1 MSTDATY
8 RPGNRLLGAICLW
21 LLSLATMAG
30 GNALPEPLSTF
41 HAEYRVTNGSIQL
54 GTTTISLQ
62 PDTGGWHYRSITEAS
77 GLASLFVSGQA
88 IESTW
93 LEPHNGRLRPM
104 VYDHSAPDKENDI
117 RVDFDWAA
125 RAAKVRDADGVRTLD
140 LDKDTLDG
148 FSATLAMIQHV
159 ARGEQDV
166 RIATID
172 DDGERETL
180 VFRQAGRESI
190 SVPFGTFETVRVER
204 VRRGK
209 KRETITWLAPE
220 LDWVAVRIDQ
230 RKNGD
235 LTGRLELTALDG
247 EAAESD

>member
-1 MSTDATY
+1 VSTDAPY
-8 RPGNRLLGAICLW
+8 RPGNRFLLATCLW

-30 GNALPEPLSTF
+30 GNALPAPLSTF

-88 IESTW
+88 VESTR
-93 LEPHNGRLRPM
+93 LQAHNGRLRPT
-104 VYDHSAPDKENDI
+104 VYDHSDPDRENNV
-117 RVDFDWAA
+117 RVVFDWAA

-140 LDKDTLDG
+140 INRDTLDG

-159 ARGEQDV
+159 ARGKQDV
-166 RIATID
+166 RITTID
-172 DDGERETL
+172 EEGERETL
-180 VFRQAGRESI
+180 VFRQGGRESI
-190 SVPFGTFETVRVER
+190 SVPFGTFDAVRVER

-235 LTGRLELTALDG
+235 LTGRLELIALDG
-247 EAAESD
+247 EAAD

>member
-1 MSTDATY
+1 VSTDAPY
-8 RPGNRLLGAICLW
+8 RPGNRFLLATCLW

-30 GNALPEPLSTF
+30 GNALPAPLSTF

-77 GLASLFVSGQA
+77 GLASLF
-88 IESTW
+88 
-93 LEPHNGRLRPM
+93 
-104 VYDHSAPDKENDI
+104 
-117 RVDFDWAA
+117 DWAA

-140 LDKDTLDG
+140 INRDTLDG

-159 ARGEQDV
+159 ARGKQDV
-166 RIATID
+166 RITTID
-172 DDGERETL
+172 EEGERETL
-180 VFRQAGRESI
+180 VFRQGGRESI
-190 SVPFGTFETVRVER
+190 SVPFGTFDAVRVER

-230 RKNGD
+230 RRNGD
-235 LTGRLELTALDG
+235 LTGRLELIALDG
-247 EAAESD
+247 EAAD